1 MDRSGFSELGIF
13 SRKYAAS
20 IVETQRIF
28 DRDYLDS
35 LETVL
40 PAAQLLSD
48 VLGVSG
54 ALSILPARLVAG
66 YAEWTTQIALRRSR
80 AFSFSLMVKPV
91 NLGFRIS
98 HETTEDTEST
108 IRLELEQIP
117 SPAVSVAGAV

>member
-13 SRKYAAS
+13 SRKCAAS

-80 AFSFSLMVKPV
+80 AFSFLLMAKPV

-117 SPAVSVAGAV
+117 SPAVSVAGVV

>member
-1 MDRSGFSELGIF
+1 ME
-13 SRKYAAS
+13 AAS
-20 IVETQRIF
+20 RILVSCRGSAPRPWSILSGIF

-40 PAAQLLSD
+40 PAAQLLSG

-66 YAEWTTQIALRRSR
+66 HAEWTAQIALRRSR

-108 IRLELEQIP
+108 IRLEFEQIP
-117 SPAVSVAGAV
+117 SPAVSVAGVV

>member
-1 MDRSGFSELGIF
+1 MNRSGFSELGVL

-28 DRDYLDS
+28 DRKYLDS

-40 PAAQLLSD
+40 PAAQLLSG

-66 YAEWTTQIALRRSR
+66 RAEWTTQIALRRSR
-80 AFSFSLMVKPV
+80 AFSFSLMAKPV

-117 SPAVSVAGAV
+117 SPAVSVAGVV

>member
-1 MDRSGFSELGIF
+1 MNRSGFSELGVL

-40 PAAQLLSD
+40 PAAQLLSGA
-48 VLGVSG
+48 LGVSG
-54 ALSILPARLVAG
+54 ALSILPGRLVADR
-66 YAEWTTQIALRRSR
+66 AEWTTQIALRRSR
-80 AFSFSLMVKPV
+80 AFSFSLMAKPV

-108 IRLELEQIP
+108 LRLELEQIP
-117 SPAVSVAGAV
+117 SPAVSVAGVV

>member
-13 SRKYAAS
+13 SRKCAAS

-35 LETVL
+35 LETV
-40 PAAQLLSD
+40 PTAQLLSG

-66 YAEWTTQIALRRSR
+66 HAELTTQIALRQSR

-117 SPAVSVAGAV
+117 SPAVSVAGVV

>member
-1 MDRSGFSELGIF
+1 MDRSSFSEFGVF
-13 SRKYAAS
+13 SRKCAAS

-28 DRDYLDS
+28 DRDYVDS

-40 PAAQLLSD
+40 PAAHLLSG

-66 YAEWTTQIALRRSR
+66 HAEWTTQIALRRSR
-80 AFSFSLMVKPV
+80 AFSFSLMVKPA

-98 HETTEDTEST
+98 HETTEETESS